1 MKLPRNLSGAQLIKA
16 LENLGYQATRQTGS
30 HVRLTCFPRSNPL
43 PNPLNETTSHST
55 RPPKTAAKSLVIPQA
70 GEGANE
76 SLREFHVNEHH
87 LTIPLHDPL
96 RIGTLAAILA
106 DVAAH
111 HGITRDALLAKLFG

>member
-16 LENLGYQATRQTGS
+16 LQQLGYQATRQTGS
-30 HVRLTCFPRSNPL
+30 HVRLTSLL
-43 PNPLNETTSHST
+43 P
-55 RPPKTAAKSLVIPQA
+55 K
-70 GEGANE
+70 
-76 SLREFHVNEHH
+76 EHH

-111 HGITRDALLAKLFG
+111 HSMTREALIIRLFGK